1 MESHY
6 DLIIPTKKSRQEESN
21 FPLTAWATIFYYF
34 SSRKLCL
41 EKCVVMNETE
51 ILAKKNQ
58 M

>member
-6 DLIIPTKKSRQEESN
+6 DLIILTKISRHKESN
-21 FPLTAWATIFYYF
+21 FLLIVWATIFYYF

-41 EKCVVMNETE
+41 EKCVVINETD
-51 ILAKKNQ
+51 ILAKENQ